1 MARPTIR
8 GNIQALHGRDPLP
21 ASPLPATS
29 DSCGRSAPRT
39 IEPVRGVDVDRVLAA
54 VARFDDRVDVGF
66 EKLRGRSWVDRMFY
80 TASQLGDYGLIWHL
94 LGALA
99 ALGGSRR
106 AERNMWRLAAVLGLD
121 SLFVNGLLKSLV
133 RRSRP
138 VADDVERPLYLRQ
151 PITTAFPS
159 GHASSAV
166 VSALLLGELG
176 GRSWRRLLWLLA
188 AAVALSRIHV
198 RIHHASDV
206 AGGALTGAVLGRLAR
221 RLWPLG

>member
-1 MARPTIR
+1 MSAV
-8 GNIQALHGRDPLP
+8 GV
-21 ASPLPATS
+21 TS
-29 DSCGRSAPRT
+29 
-39 IEPVRGVDVDRVLAA
+39 VDRGLEFVD
-54 VARFDDRVDVGF
+54 RFDDRVEVLFD
-66 EKLRGRSWVDRMFY
+66 KLRGRRWADRAFY

-94 LGALA
+94 LAALA

-106 AERNMWRLAAVLGLD
+106 AERNLWRLAAVLGLD

-138 VADDVERPLYLRQ
+138 VTDDGERPLYLRQ
-151 PITTAFPS
+151 PITSAFPS

-166 VSALLLGELG
+166 VAALLLGESG

-188 AAVALSRIHV
+188 VAVALSRIHV